1 MIIFYLFCF
10 QLWYNTYEKYKELN
24 TMQNMQKNYKGK
36 HLKKNQLKRAQ
47 MAGKKIVRNK
57 VVKG

>member
-1 MIIFYLFCF
+1 
-10 QLWYNTYEKYKELN
+10 
-24 TMQNMQKNYKGK
+24 MQNMQKNYKGK
-36 HLKKNQLKRAQ
+36 HLKINQLKRAQ